1 MRLWWR
7 GGRDVTPVPVRP
19 PSEAT
24 KARMKA
30 EAELRATRAQT
41 PRYRDLGASLK
52 EIRER
57 NNFAAAI
64 LTTFQGVEQ

>member
-1 MRLWWR
+1 
-7 GGRDVTPVPVRP
+7 
-19 PSEAT
+19 
-24 KARMKA
+24 MKA

>member
-1 MRLWWR
+1 
-7 GGRDVTPVPVRP
+7 
-19 PSEAT
+19 
-24 KARMKA
+24 MKA

-57 NNFAAAI
+57 NNFAAAFRHSI
-64 LTTFQGVEQ
+64 QGGASE